1 MPLPFG
7 QSTTFRCGQSAG
19 ATSLDRPGDYCL
31 VCHTANTDAVVL
43 ELDRERA
50 TVTSLLD
57 GSVVGQRTV
66 TTTPE
71 GEGSD
76 ETVVVELRNVAGLVA
91 DEVRRTRPEEVYVTG
106 DRDVIAAVRPQLHTS
121 SFASRATT
129 PSSGSSTVRASPP
142 RVVDA
147 APAENWAGATRRSS
161 AVGRASES
169 SAVAGHPHVKKVIPG
184 PIDAGGASSP
194 TGVRAKATRAD
205 ANGNV
210 RVLIRDGSSVQE
222 NRVVT
227 TAGDRELGEHV
238 RADLNE
244 ALGKPTAGVAPAPDR
259 WSRHDNTSNEHGATA
274 TPTTRVRRTAGN
286 DVRTSRSTRARME
299 CGERR

>member
-1 MPLPFG
+1 MDCR
-7 QSTTFRCGQSAG
+7 QC
-19 ATSLDRPGDYCL
+19 ATPLDRPGDYCL

-76 ETVVVELRNVAGLVA
+76 ETVVVELRNFAGLV
-91 DEVRRTRPEEVYVTG
+91 
-106 DRDVIAAVRPQLHTS
+106 AAVRPQLHYE
-121 SFASRATT
+121 FFRVEGDDPVQRVIDRQGEPALE
-129 PSSGSSTVRASPP
+129 
-142 RVVDA
+142 VVDA
-147 APAENWAGATRRSS
+147 APAEKLGGSHSTLIGGRSGQR
-161 AVGRASES
+161 VIQT
-169 SAVAGHPHVKKVIPG
+169 VAGHPHVKKVIPG

-244 ALGKPTAGVAPAPDR
+244 ALREA
-259 WSRHDNTSNEHGATA
+259 ELQ
-274 TPTTRVRRTAGN
+274 
-286 DVRTSRSTRARME
+286 E
-299 CGERR
+299 

>member
-1 MPLPFG
+1 MDCR
-7 QSTTFRCGQSAG
+7 QC
-19 ATSLDRPGDYCL
+19 ATPLDRPGDYCL

-57 GSVVGQRTV
+57 GSVVGRRTV

-76 ETVVVELRNVAGLVA
+76 EPVVVELRNFAGLVA
-91 DEVRRTRPEEVYVTG
+91 DEVRRKRPEEVYVTG
-106 DRDVIAAVRPQLHTS
+106 DRDVIAAVRPQLHYE
-121 SFASRATT
+121 FFRVEGDDPVQRVIDRQGEPALE
-129 PSSGSSTVRASPP
+129 
-142 RVVDA
+142 VVDA
-147 APAENWAGATRRSS
+147 APAEKLGGSHSTLIGGRSGQR
-161 AVGRASES
+161 VIQT
-169 SAVAGHPHVKKVIPG
+169 VAGHPHVKKVIPG

-244 ALGKPTAGVAPAPDR
+244 ALQEADLQ
-259 WSRHDNTSNEHGATA
+259 E
-274 TPTTRVRRTAGN
+274 
-286 DVRTSRSTRARME
+286 
-299 CGERR
+299 